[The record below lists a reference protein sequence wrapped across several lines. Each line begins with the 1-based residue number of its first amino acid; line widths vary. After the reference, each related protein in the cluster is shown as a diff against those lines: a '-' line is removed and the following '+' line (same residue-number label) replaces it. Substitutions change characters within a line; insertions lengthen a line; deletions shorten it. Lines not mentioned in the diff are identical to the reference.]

1 MQETQFQSLDKED
14 PLAYEMATHSTILCL
29 ENPMDRGAWQATIH
43 GVTKSWTQLSTH
55 ICPKVTNDTFHLV
68 CLIQVSKLKISPTR
82 PSPCKC
88 IRKCKLNMALEL
100 LTNMARFTS
109 VEF

>member
-1 MQETQFQSLDKED
+1 MQETQFPSVGQED
-14 PLAYEMATHSTILCL
+14 PLGYETATHCSILCL
-29 ENPMDRGAWQATIH
+29 DNPMDRGAWQATVH
-43 GVTKSWTQLSTH
+43 GVTKSWTQLSTY
-55 ICPKVTNDTFHLV
+55 ICPKVKNDTFRLV
-68 CLIQVSKLKISPTR
+68 WLIQVSKLKISPTH
-82 PSPCKC
+82 PSPCKG